1 MSDAGVLL
9 KRPPRWLKLSLF
21 WTGRIVQTEG
31 GEEEKQRTTAK
42 RTEGHVG
49 GNIHSVTVTL
59 LHPATRAEPYNTFS
73 YRYIIRQAGSSQP
86 RVPSTDLR
94 SLGDSDI
101 S

>member
-1 MSDAGVLL
+1 M
-9 KRPPRWLKLSLF
+9 
-21 WTGRIVQTEG
+21 G
-31 GEEEKQRTTAK
+31 GT
-42 RTEGHVG
+42 
-49 GNIHSVTVTL
+49 IHSVTVTL